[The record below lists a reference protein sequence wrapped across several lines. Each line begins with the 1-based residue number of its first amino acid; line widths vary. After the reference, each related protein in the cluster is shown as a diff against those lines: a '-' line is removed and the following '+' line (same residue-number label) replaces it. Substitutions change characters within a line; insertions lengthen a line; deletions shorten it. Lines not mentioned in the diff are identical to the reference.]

1 MKAKSVLSNEDQVVQ
16 AKGNVVSDMD
26 GEKVMLNIAKGKYY
40 NLGSVGGD
48 IWELIE
54 SPTTIGQVVMK
65 LHEQYDVTEE
75 LCERHVIQFIEKL
88 LKEDLIVLHSKG
100 V

>member
-1 MKAKSVLSNEDQVVQ
+1 MKAKSILSIEDQIVQ

-26 GEKVMLNIAKGKYY
+26 GEKVMLNITKGKYY

-48 IWELIE
+48 IWELLQ

-75 LCERHVIQFIEKL
+75 QCERHVIQFIEKL
-88 LKEDLIVLHSKG
+88 LKEDLIILNSKE